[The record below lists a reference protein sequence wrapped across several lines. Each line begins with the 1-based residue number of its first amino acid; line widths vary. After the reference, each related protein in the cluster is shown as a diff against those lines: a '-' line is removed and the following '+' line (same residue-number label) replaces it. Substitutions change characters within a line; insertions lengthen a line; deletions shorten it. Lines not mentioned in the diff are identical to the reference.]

1 MVTKEYIIDLTK
13 DNVWEQI
20 NEVGKKNNNK
30 SWFKRIISWF

>member
-13 DNVWEQI
+13 DNIWEQI
-20 NEVGKKNNNK
+20 NAVGKKNNNK